1 MGVLLLCLLLHA
13 GLARATHDGYV
24 EWSDGGDDDDDDAA
38 ATAEIGARQHRV
50 RGTERATSAGAGAE
64 ELPRVVA
71 AFLHTG
77 DASALA
83 HVNCSRR
90 YELSSLGSA
99 PPAPPVASV
108 HSVRAALDAV
118 SRAADFLNALAREAK
133 QEEQQQRQQ
142 QVWYRALVRSMLDRE
157 PKIHR
162 AALALHAEQLHLQA
176 TRMDGHV
183 ELRDLSGEESE
194 WSRQVRK
201 RTQMITQTRS
211 SQSTQGHV
219 QWSAP
224 YLECER
230 GRFIPHWLLTLSVK
244 VYGLNSD
251 TEPEI
256 RGVVRVDVNLQDVD
270 IDQCSS
276 TGWFAGTHRC
286 NLTTMECKPIP
297 GHGFVLDKYKC
308 QCRRGFYQHSRV
320 ALNGF
325 SKLERDHY
333 VGAEPSDV
341 PARCLPCQD
350 GCVFCRDDTPCL
362 AQEDGILRLAVVSFQ
377 SLCVLLDFICM
388 TVVYRFRRN
397 KRIKASGFILLE
409 AILSGA
415 MLLYLPVMVLYFQ
428 PNVLHCILLRW
439 VRLLGFATVY
449 GTVILK
455 LFRVLKVF
463 LSRTA
468 QRIPYMTSCR
478 VLRLLGAILLVVLW
492 FLVAWTS
499 AVCQSRD
506 THHGLIEEG
515 VTLEGLQFSM
525 CKLDRWDYMMAVA
538 ELLFLLWGVYLCYA
552 VRTVPSAFHEPR
564 YMAVAVYN
572 ELLISAI
579 YHIIRFTLAS
589 GLHPDWMLMLCFV
602 HTHLTV
608 TVTLGLLLI
617 PKFVFTGTHRQDDI
631 ATEAYEDELYMG
643 RSGSYLNSSITSA
656 WSEHSLDPED
666 IREELKKLYGQLEI
680 YKRKKMMANNP
691 HLQKK
696 RNSKKGIGR
705 SLMRRITE
713 IPETVSRQYSRED
726 RDGSEH
732 GSNRSTLRR
741 NPFESSHGGKSRED
755 SLKSKVFS
763 LKRSHSYDHTHDQAG
778 NTNGVPADKMDNST
792 TELSLLESLM
802 GRRSAKKN
810 PEAPKVEPAESAE
823 SVPLVCKSISA
834 HNLAAD
840 KKPMHLRS
848 SMIQKSLSVIASARE
863 RTLGLAGKTHSVEDA
878 SKKGLKARDTRMLSE
893 VDESPEC
900 FPKMIISQS
909 VEYTK
914 TPSKMGIM
922 KQQVSGSQPSICS
935 EPGRSKDLYD
945 LSEVCPWEME
955 DLPILSE
962 GKAQKHV
969 SIAPSETN
977 TIHESSSKS
986 GKSQH
991 KQRMVVPSPSIRH
1004 RSKDKGGNREEG
1016 SDRNDG
1022 RKPKTPLNLTAYKAE
1037 VCPWEFED
1045 PSSKGA
1051 ETLDRTSRKKSV
1063 TPTDGKPKIIL
1074 SDISKSTGSLLQPP
1088 ALMVDICPWD
1098 YDQPPSPNQDKTSS
1112 PTHHSK
1118 RRDSNSKRKGSCS
1131 SKGKGKDKE
1140 DNSQRSKSRERRS
1153 SSSKSSEKRR
1163 VSQTSESGQVTM
1175 TASGR
1180 RRSSTKEVGITD
1192 CKHAAVCP
1200 WETESMPSVTTKDGD
1215 LNKTSQSTAPA
1226 ASKFNMAEVCPW
1238 DFDDKTLGN
1247 HA

>member
-24 EWSDGGDDDDDDAA
+24 EWSDGGDDDDDEEATA

-50 RGTERATSAGAGAE
+50 RGTERGASAGAGAE

-90 YELSSLGSA
+90 YELSSLGSV
-99 PPAPPVASV
+99 PPAPPVTSSHSV
-108 HSVRAALDAV
+108 HAALDAV
-118 SRAADFLNALAREAK
+118 SRATDFLNALARETQQDK
-133 QEEQQQRQQ
+133 QQQQKA
-142 QVWYRALVRSMLDRE
+142 WYRALVRSLLDRE

-162 AALALHAEQLHLQA
+162 ATLALHTEQLHLQA
-176 TRMDGHV
+176 TRTGGHV
-183 ELRDLSGEESE
+183 ELQDLSGEESE
-194 WSRQVRK
+194 SNRQVQQ
-201 RTQMITQTRS
+201 RTRMITQS

-224 YLECER
+224 YLECEQ

-244 VYGLNSD
+244 VFGLNSG
-251 TEPEI
+251 TEPET
-256 RGVVRVDVNLQDVD
+256 RGVVRVDVSLQDVD

-276 TGWFAGTHRC
+276 SGWFSGTHRC
-286 NLTTMECKPIP
+286 NLTSMECKAIP

-325 SKLERDHY
+325 SKAQGDGY
-333 VGAEPSDV
+333 AGAEPTDV
-341 PARCLPCQD
+341 SARCLPCQD

-362 AQEDGILRLAVVSFQ
+362 AQEDGVLRLAVISFQ
-377 SLCVLLDFICM
+377 SLCVLLDCVCM

-397 KRIKASGFILLE
+397 KRIKSSGFLLLE
-409 AILSGA
+409 AILSGST
-415 MLLYLPVMVLYFQ
+415 LLYLPVMILYFR

-439 VRLLGFATVY
+439 ARLLGFATVY

-499 AVCQSRD
+499 VVCQSHD
-506 THHGLIEEG
+506 AHHGLVEEG

-564 YMAVAVYN
+564 YMAVAIYN
-572 ELLISAI
+572 ELLVSAI
-579 YHIIRFTLAS
+579 FHIIRFTLAP

-608 TVTLGLLLI
+608 TVTLGLLLV

-631 ATEAYEDELYMG
+631 ATEAYEDELDMG

-666 IREELKKLYGQLEI
+666 IREELKKLYGQLEV
-680 YKRKKMMANNP
+680 YKQKKMMANNP

-763 LKRSHSYDHTHDQAG
+763 LKRSHSYDHTHDQTG
-778 NTNGVPADKMDNST
+778 NANGVPADKMDNST
-792 TELSLLESLM
+792 TELSLLDTLM

-810 PEAPKVEPAESAE
+810 PEAQKVKPAESTE

-834 HNLAAD
+834 QNLAAD

-863 RTLGLAGKTHSVEDA
+863 RTLGLGGKTHSVEDA
-878 SKKGLKARDTRMLSE
+878 SKKGLKAKETRMLSE
-893 VDESPEC
+893 VEESPEC

-909 VEYTK
+909 VEYSK

-955 DLPILSE
+955 DLPSLSE

-969 SIAPSETN
+969 SIAPDETT
-977 TIHESSSKS
+977 TIHESISKS
-986 GKSQH
+986 GKSHH
-991 KQRMVVPSPSIRH
+991 KQRMVFPSPSNRR

-1016 SDRNDG
+1016 SDKNDG
-1022 RKPKTPLNLTAYKAE
+1022 RRPKTPLNLYASKAE

-1045 PSSKGA
+1045 SSVKGV
-1051 ETLDRTSRKKSV
+1051 ETLDRSSRKKSA

-1088 ALMVDICPWD
+1088 ALMMDICPWD
-1098 YDQPPSPNQDKTSS
+1098 YDQSPSPNQDKTSS

-1118 RRDSNSKRKGSCS
+1118 RRDSNPKRKGSCS
-1131 SKGKGKDKE
+1131 SKGKGKDRDD
-1140 DNSQRSKSRERRS
+1140 DNQRSKSRERRS
-1153 SSSKSSEKRR
+1153 SSSKPSEKRR
-1163 VSQTSESGQVTM
+1163 VSQTSESGQFTVI
-1175 TASGR
+1175 ASGR
-1180 RRSSTKEVGITD
+1180 RRSSTKEAGITD
-1192 CKHAAVCP
+1192 SKHAEVCP
-1200 WETESMPSVTTKDGD
+1200 WETERMPGVTTKDGD
-1215 LNKTSQSTAPA
+1215 IHTTSQTTASA
-1226 ASKFNMAEVCPW
+1226 ASKLSMPEVCPW
-1238 DFDDKTLGN
+1238 DFEDKTLEN

>member
-1 MGVLLLCLLLHA
+1 MSVLLLWLLLHA

-24 EWSDGGDDDDDDAA
+24 EWSDGDDDDDDA
-38 ATAEIGARQHRV
+38 AEIGARQHRV
-50 RGTERATSAGAGAE
+50 HGTERAAPAGAGAE

-90 YELSSLGSA
+90 YELSGLGSA
-99 PPAPPVASV
+99 PAPVASAR
-108 HSVRAALDAV
+108 SVRAALDAV
-118 SRAADFLNALAREAK
+118 SRAADFLDALEREGPRH
-133 QEEQQQRQQ
+133 QHHHQHQQA
-142 QVWYRALVRSMLDRE
+142 WYRALVRSILDRE
-157 PKIHR
+157 PRIHR
-162 AALALHAEQLHLQA
+162 AALTLHTEQLHIQA
-176 TRMDGHV
+176 TRADGNV
-183 ELRDLSGEESE
+183 ELRDLSGEKSE

-201 RTQMITQTRS
+201 QARMVTEDRS
-211 SQSTQGHV
+211 SQSAQGHV
-219 QWSAP
+219 HWSAP
-224 YLECER
+224 FLECER
-230 GRFIPHWLLTLSVK
+230 GGFIPHWLLTLSVK
-244 VYGLNSD
+244 VYSPSSY

-256 RGVVRVDVNLQDVD
+256 RGVIKVDISLQDVD

-276 TGWFAGTHRC
+276 TGWFSGTHRC

-308 QCRRGFYQHSRV
+308 QCRRGFYQHSRM

-325 SKLERDHY
+325 SKSEQDHY

-341 PARCLPCQD
+341 PAHCLPCQN
-350 GCVFCRDDTPCL
+350 GCVLCRDDTPCL
-362 AQEDGILRLAVVSFQ
+362 AQEDGILRLTVVSLQ
-377 SLCVLLDFICM
+377 TLCVLLDFVCM
-388 TVVYRFRRN
+388 SLVYRFRRN

-415 MLLYLPVMVLYFQ
+415 ILLYLPVIILYLHPTVLQ
-428 PNVLHCILLRW
+428 CILLRW

-478 VLRLLGAILLVVLW
+478 VLRLLCAILLIVLW
-492 FLVAWTS
+492 FLVAWTL

-506 THHGLIEEG
+506 SYHGMIEEG

-525 CKLDRWDYMMAVA
+525 CKLNRWDYMMAVA

-552 VRTVPSAFHEPR
+552 VRSVPSTFHEPR
-564 YMAVAVYN
+564 YMAVAIYN
-572 ELLISAI
+572 ELLISAVF
-579 YHIIRFTLAS
+579 HVIRFTLAP
-589 GLHPDWMLMLCFV
+589 GLHPDWMLILCFV

-608 TVTLGLLLI
+608 TVTMGLLLI

-631 ATEAYEDELYMG
+631 STDVYEEELDMG

-666 IREELKKLYGQLEI
+666 IREELKKLYGQLEV

-726 RDGSEH
+726 KDGSEH

-755 SLKSKVFS
+755 SLKNKVLS

-778 NTNGVPADKMDNST
+778 NGVPADKMDNST
-792 TELSLLESLM
+792 TELSLLGNLM
-802 GRRSAKKN
+802 GKRSAKKN
-810 PEAPKVEPAESAE
+810 PEAPKMEPAESTE

-878 SKKGLKARDTRMLSE
+878 SKKGLKTRDTRMLSE

-935 EPGRSKDLYD
+935 EPGRGKDLYD

-955 DLPILSE
+955 DLPTLSE
-962 GKAQKHV
+962 GKIQKHV

-977 TIHESSSKS
+977 TFHESSFKS
-986 GKSQH
+986 GKSLH
-991 KQRMVVPSPSIRH
+991 KQRMVLPSPLHRR
-1004 RSKDKGGNREEG
+1004 RSKDKSFSREEFG
-1016 SDRNDG
+1016 DM
-1022 RKPKTPLNLTAYKAE
+1022 KPKASLNLTSYKVE

-1045 PSSKGA
+1045 PSSKGV
-1051 ETLDRTSRKKSV
+1051 ETLDRNTRKKSV
-1063 TPTDGKPKIIL
+1063 TPTDGNPRIIL

-1098 YDQPPSPNQDKTSS
+1098 YDQPPSPNQDKTTS

-1140 DNSQRSKSRERRS
+1140 DDSQRSKSRERRS
-1153 SSSKSSEKRR
+1153 SSSKFSEKRR
-1163 VSQTSESGQVTM
+1163 VSQTSESGQVTIA
-1175 TASGR
+1175 ASGR
-1180 RRSSTKEVGITD
+1180 RRSSTKEAGMTE
-1192 CKHAAVCP
+1192 CKYAEVRP
-1200 WETESMPSVTTKDGD
+1200 WEAECMTGVNTKDED
-1215 LNKTSQSTAPA
+1215 IHTTSHTTVPAVVKLNV
-1226 ASKFNMAEVCPW
+1226 AEVCPW

>member
-1 MGVLLLCLLLHA
+1 MRVLLFCLLVHA

-24 EWSDGGDDDDDDAA
+24 EWSDGGDDDDDDDAA
-38 ATAEIGARQHRV
+38 AAEVGAKQQQQHRA
-50 RGTERATSAGAGAE
+50 RGAE
-64 ELPRVVA
+64 ERAAPAGVGAEDLPRVVS

-90 YELSSLGSA
+90 YELGSLGSA
-99 PPAPPVASV
+99 PPAPPVSSV
-108 HSVRAALDAV
+108 RSVRAALDAV
-118 SRAADFLNALAREAK
+118 TRAAELLNALAREDK
-133 QEEQQQRQQ
+133 RVTQVQDQ
-142 QVWYRALVRSMLDRE
+142 QVWYRALVRTMLDRE
-157 PKIHR
+157 PRIHR
-162 AALALHAEQLHLQA
+162 ATLHTGQVHLQA
-176 TRMDGHV
+176 TRTDGRV
-183 ELRDLSGEESE
+183 EMRELSGGEPE
-194 WSRQVRK
+194 WNRQVRK
-201 RTQMITQTRS
+201 RTRTITQPRS
-211 SQSTQGHV
+211 SRSTQGHV

-224 YLECER
+224 YLECES
-230 GRFIPHWLLTLSVK
+230 GRFIPHWLLTLSAK
-244 VYGLNSD
+244 VQGPSAD

-256 RGVVRVDVNLQDVD
+256 RDVVRVDVSLQDVD

-276 TGWFAGTHRC
+276 TGWFSGTHRC
-286 NLTTMECKPIP
+286 NLTTMECKHIP

-320 ALNGF
+320 ALNGV
-325 SKLERDHY
+325 SKSERDRY
-333 VGAEPSDV
+333 VGAEPSDG

-362 AQEDGILRLAVVSFQ
+362 VQEDGVLRLAVVSFQ
-377 SLCVLLDFICM
+377 GLCVLLDFICM

-397 KRIKASGFILLE
+397 KRIKASGFVLLE
-409 AILSGA
+409 TVLSGA
-415 MLLYLPVMVLYFQ
+415 TLLYLPVMILYFQ
-428 PNVLHCILLRW
+428 PSALHCILLRW

-455 LFRVLKVF
+455 LFRVLKMF

-499 AVCQSRD
+499 AVFQSRD
-506 THHGLIEEG
+506 VHHGLVEDG

-525 CKLDRWDYMMAVA
+525 CKLDRWDYMMAVG
-538 ELLFLLWGVYLCYA
+538 ELLFLLWGVYLCYT

-572 ELLISAI
+572 ELLISAVF
-579 YHIIRFTLAS
+579 HIIRFTLAP

-617 PKFVFTGTHRQDDI
+617 PKFVFTGTHRQDDMT
-631 ATEAYEDELYMG
+631 TEAYEDELDMG

-691 HLQKK
+691 HFQKK

-713 IPETVSRQYSRED
+713 IPETVSRQYCRED
-726 RDGSEH
+726 RDGTEH

-741 NPFESSHGGKSRED
+741 NPIESSHGGKSRED
-755 SLKSKVFS
+755 SLKIKVFS
-763 LKRSHSYDHTHDQAG
+763 LKRSHSYDHTHDQTG
-778 NTNGVPADKMDNST
+778 NANGVPADKMDNST
-792 TELSLLESLM
+792 TELSLLDTLM

-834 HNLAAD
+834 HNLAVD
-840 KKPMHLRS
+840 KKPSHLRS

-893 VDESPEC
+893 VDESPEG
-900 FPKMIISQS
+900 FPKMIVSQS
-909 VEYTK
+909 VEYSK

-935 EPGRSKDLYD
+935 EPGRSKELYD

-955 DLPILSE
+955 DLPSLSE

-969 SIAPSETN
+969 SIAPSETT

-991 KQRMVVPSPSIRH
+991 KQRMVVSSNRR

-1016 SDRNDG
+1016 GDKNDG
-1022 RKPKTPLNLTAYKAE
+1022 RKPRTSVNLTSYKAE

-1045 PSSKGA
+1045 SSSKGV
-1051 ETLDRTSRKKSV
+1051 ESLDRTSRKKSV
-1063 TPTDGKPKIIL
+1063 TPTDGKTKIIH

-1098 YDQPPSPNQDKTSS
+1098 FDQPPSPNQDKTSS

-1131 SKGKGKDKE
+1131 SKAKGKDK
-1140 DNSQRSKSRERRS
+1140 DDDSQRGKSRERRS
-1153 SSSKSSEKRR
+1153 SSSKPSEKRR
-1163 VSQTSESGQVTM
+1163 VSETLESGQVTM
-1175 TASGR
+1175 KTSGR
-1180 RRSSTKEVGITD
+1180 RRSSTKEAGITD
-1192 CKHAAVCP
+1192 SKCAEVCA
-1200 WETESMPSVTTKDGD
+1200 WETKGMPSVTIRDGD
-1215 LNKTSQSTAPA
+1215 INTPSQTTAPA
-1226 ASKFNMAEVCPW
+1226 VRKLNVAEVCPW
-1238 DFDDKTLGN
+1238 DNDETTLGN